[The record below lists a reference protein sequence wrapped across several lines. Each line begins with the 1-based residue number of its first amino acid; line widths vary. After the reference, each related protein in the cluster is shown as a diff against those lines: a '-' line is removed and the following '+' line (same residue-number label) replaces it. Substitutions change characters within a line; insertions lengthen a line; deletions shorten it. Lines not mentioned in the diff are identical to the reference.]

1 LELNIVDNIGVGPGT
16 SSSTNVP
23 NIGAG
28 TSSSSNNPL
37 DGNDLTVL
45 GIMRETKAMRVCL
58 VYMTHL
64 QTVCFRC
71 VNF

>member
-1 LELNIVDNIGVGPGT
+1 M
-16 SSSTNVP
+16 
-23 NIGAG
+23 
-28 TSSSSNNPL
+28 
-37 DGNDLTVL
+37 TVL
-45 GIMRETKAMRVCL
+45 GIIRETKAMTVCL